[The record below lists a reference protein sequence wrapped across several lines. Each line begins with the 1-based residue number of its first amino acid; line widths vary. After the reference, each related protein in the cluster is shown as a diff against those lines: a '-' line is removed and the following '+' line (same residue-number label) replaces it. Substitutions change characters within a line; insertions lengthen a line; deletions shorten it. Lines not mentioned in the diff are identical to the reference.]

1 MQSSSLSNNPIP
13 YFFMCSNKDEGCSAS
28 GERSFLLQHERECEF
43 RPKDI
48 PSPPPPPTNINY
60 AGDSIAGPD
69 RVEESVSAFIRHLL
83 TLQRIGEDEPRPVD
97 IPIPRPP
104 PLNNGG
110 GGDFISGAF
119 NGTQLAVDRALER
132 ADAICRDL
140 RALQRLMEER
150 G

>member
-1 MQSSSLSNNPIP
+1 
-13 YFFMCSNKDEGCSAS
+13 MCSYKDGGCHVS
-28 GERSFLLQHERECEF
+28 GKRSFLLQHERECEF
-43 RPKDI
+43 RPKDT
-48 PSPPPPPTNINY
+48 PSPPPPPPTNLNY
-60 AGDSIAGPD
+60 AGDSIGGL
-69 RVEESVSAFIRHLL
+69 EESVSAFIRHLR

-119 NGTQLAVDRALER
+119 SGTQLAVDRALER

>member
-1 MQSSSLSNNPIP
+1 
-13 YFFMCSNKDEGCSAS
+13 MCSYKDGGCPAS
-28 GERSFLLQHERECEF
+28 GKRSFLLQHERECEF
-43 RPKDI
+43 RP
-48 PSPPPPPTNINY
+48 PPPPPPPNLND

-83 TLQRIGEDEPRPVD
+83 TLQRIGEDESRPVD
-97 IPIPRPP
+97 ISTPRPP

-119 NGTQLAVDRALER
+119 SGTQLAVDRALER